1 MNRQEFCKILKCQRE
16 YKKITKSDVA
26 RRIGEMFHVVDNIE
40 KAKYSSNM
48 NLILRYVSAIEST
61 LTLNGKQ
68 FSTHEELVDLFKI
81 ERKKSGT
88 QDNFA
93 KICGVSRVTVSK
105 IENEQSSISV
115 DVFLNMCTSLKI
127 KIEIVNKECAIES
140 KDQS

>member
-1 MNRQEFCKILKCQRE
+1 MNRQEFCEILKCQRE
-16 YKKITKSDVA
+16 YKKISKSDVA
-26 RRIGEMFHVVDNIE
+26 RRIGEMFNVVDNIE

-68 FSTHEELVDLFKI
+68 FSTHKELVDSFKI
-81 ERKKSGT
+81 EREKNGT
-88 QDNFA
+88 QDDFA
-93 KICGVSRVTVSK
+93 KICGVSQVTVSK
-105 IENEQSSISV
+105 IENEQNPISV